1 MSLKSVVQKGT
12 QLTGSEATKTQ
23 SIGLELQLFVPV
35 LSDCVA
41 IAKVTNVFMVN
52 EWAYYLI

>member
-1 MSLKSVVQKGT
+1 MLSVVQKGT